1 MCKQSATIISIV
13 LLISFIGVLWLHA
26 CMETNLCDKIYGF
39 LRIGNVKP
47 ANVV

>member
-1 MCKQSATIISIV
+1 MHVQAV
-13 LLISFIGVLWLHA
+13 LLTSLIGVLWLHA
-26 CMETNLCDKIYGF
+26 CMKINLREKIYGF